1 MNFYEYLNAMIENRT
16 KNALLLMFLL
26 TLFSAQAQSQTRQS
40 LSIDSCYAKARRNY
54 PLIHQF
60 GLIEQ
65 SKSYSIE
72 NVSKGYLPQIT
83 VAGQATYQ
91 SDVTQPM
98 LNQNLPG
105 TLPLFETI
113 SKDQYKLY
121 GEVVQPITD
130 LFTLGNQKELVDVN
144 AGVEAQ
150 KIEVELYRLHE
161 RIDQLFFG
169 MLLIEL
175 QVEQNEIVK
184 KDINA
189 GIEKTTAAI
198 ANGTALK
205 SNLSLLKAELLKA
218 EQRTTELKAGWK
230 SYADMLGLFTR
241 ETITTETKLQRPPV
255 PQFSTSVNR
264 PELQLYELQKQVF
277 DVQGNIVNT
286 RNLPRF
292 SLFFQGGAGRPALNF
307 LSNDFEMYYITGLR
321 VNWNISNFYTSGRDK
336 EILQFNRETV
346 DLQKQTFLFNT
357 NLTLK
362 QQMNETAKTEA
373 LIKTDE
379 EIIALRE
386 EIKNTARNQ
395 LENGTISVIDYVSYV
410 NAEDQARQN
419 LMLHQV
425 QLLMVLYNN
434 KTTTGN
440 HN

>member
-1 MNFYEYLNAMIENRT
+1 M
-16 KNALLLMFLL
+16 LLLLLLFL
-26 TLFSAQAQSQTRQS
+26 TAHIQAQTEQPI
-40 LSIDSCYAKARRNY
+40 SIDSCYAKARRNY
-54 PLIHQF
+54 PLIKQF
-60 GLIEQ
+60 GLIEK
-65 SKSYSIE
+65 SKSYSLD
-72 NVSKGYLPQIT
+72 NVSKGYLPQVT

-91 SDVTQPM
+91 SDVTQLALNENLSGM
-98 LNQNLPG
+98 LN
-105 TLPLFETI
+105 FEPI

-130 LFTLGNQKELVDVN
+130 LFTLSNQKDLVDIN

-150 KIEVELYRLHE
+150 KIEVELYRLYE

-169 MLLIEL
+169 MLLVEL
-175 QVEQNEIVK
+175 QIEQNEIVK
-184 KDINA
+184 KDIIA
-189 GIEKTTAAI
+189 GIEKTKAAI
-198 ANGTALK
+198 ANGTSLK

-230 SYADMLGLFTR
+230 SYADMLSLFTR
-241 ETITTETKLQRPPV
+241 ETITTETKLQKPPV
-255 PQFSTSVNR
+255 PQFSNAINR
-264 PELQLYELQKQVF
+264 PELQLYELQKNAF
-277 DVQGNIVNT
+277 DVQSNIVNT
-286 RNLPRF
+286 KNLPRF

-307 LSNDFEMYYITGLR
+307 LSNNFDMYYFTGLR
-321 VNWNISNFYTSGRDK
+321 LNWNISSFYTSGK
-336 EILQFNRETV
+336 EKDILQFNRESV
-346 DLQKQTFLFNT
+346 ELQKETFLFNT
-357 NLTLK
+357 NLTV
-362 QQMNETAKTEA
+362 QQQINETAKTEA

-395 LENGTISVIDYVSYV
+395 LENGTISAIDYVSYV

-419 LMLHQV
+419 LLLHQV

>member
-1 MNFYEYLNAMIENRT
+1 MIENRT
-16 KNALLLMFLL
+16 KNKLLLILLMFL
-26 TLFSAQAQSQTRQS
+26 TAHIQAQTVQP

-54 PLIHQF
+54 PLIKQF
-60 GLIEQ
+60 GLIEK
-65 SKSYSIE
+65 SKLYSIE
-72 NVSKGYLPQIT
+72 NISKGYLPQIT
-83 VAGQATYQ
+83 IAGQATYQ
-91 SDVTQPM
+91 SDVTQLTLNESLSSM
-98 LNQNLPG
+98 LN
-105 TLPLFETI
+105 FEPI

-130 LFTLGNQKELVDVN
+130 LFTLSNQKDLVDIN

-150 KIEVELYRLHE
+150 KIEVELYRLYE

-169 MLLIEL
+169 MLLVEL

-184 KDINA
+184 KDILA

-198 ANGTALK
+198 ANGIALK
-205 SNLSLLKAELLKA
+205 SNLNLLKAELLKA
-218 EQRTTELKAGWK
+218 EQRTTELNAGWK
-230 SYADMLGLFTR
+230 SYADMLSLFTH
-241 ETITTETKLQRPPV
+241 EAITTETKLQKPLV
-255 PQFSTSVNR
+255 PQFSASINR
-264 PELQLYELQKQVF
+264 PELQLYELQKSAF

-286 RNLPRF
+286 KNLPRF

-307 LSNDFEMYYITGLR
+307 LSNNFDMYYFTGLR
-321 VNWNISNFYTSGRDK
+321 LNWNISSFYTSGK
-336 EILQFNRETV
+336 EKDILQFNRESV
-346 DLQKQTFLFNT
+346 ELQKETFLFNT
-357 NLTLK
+357 NLTVQ

-379 EIIALRE
+379 EIIALRA

-395 LENGTISVIDYVSYV
+395 LENGTISAIDYVSYV

-419 LMLHQV
+419 MLLHQV

-440 HN
+440 HDK

>member
-1 MNFYEYLNAMIENRT
+1 MIEIRT
-16 KNALLLMFLL
+16 KNSLLLILL
-26 TLFSAQAQSQTRQS
+26 ISLTAFVQAQPGQL

-54 PLIHQF
+54 PLVRQF
-60 GLIEQ
+60 GLLEK
-65 SKSYSIE
+65 SKSYSLE
-72 NVSKGYLPQIT
+72 NVSKGYLPQII

-91 SDVTQPM
+91 SDVTQPV
-98 LNQNLPG
+98 LNMNLPG
-105 TLPLFETI
+105 GNPVFETI
-113 SKDQYKLY
+113 GKNQYKLY
-121 GEVVQPITD
+121 GEVFQPITD
-130 LFTLGNQKELVDVN
+130 LFTLGNQEELIDIN
-144 AGVEAQ
+144 SGVEAQ
-150 KIEVELYRLHE
+150 KIEVELYRLYE

-184 KDINA
+184 KDIIA

-198 ANGTALK
+198 SNGTALK

-218 EQRTTELKAGWK
+218 EQRTTELKASSK
-230 SYADMLGLFTR
+230 SYADMLGLFTH
-241 ETITTETKLQRPPV
+241 EPVTIRTKLKKPEI
-255 PQFSTSVNR
+255 PQFSTAINR

-277 DVQGNIVNT
+277 DIQGNIVKT
-286 RNLPRF
+286 KNLPRF

-307 LSNDFEMYYITGLR
+307 LSNNFDLYYITGLR
-321 VNWNISNFYTSGRDK
+321 LNWNITCFYTSGKEK
-336 EILQFNRETV
+336 EIIQVNRESV
-346 DLQKQTFLFNT
+346 ELQKQTFMFNT
-357 NLTLK
+357 NLAV
-362 QQMNETAKTEA
+362 QQQLNETAKTEA

-395 LENGTISVIDYVSYV
+395 LENGTISAIDYMSYV

-419 LMLHQV
+419 LLLHQM

-434 KTTTGN
+434 KSTTGN

>member
-1 MNFYEYLNAMIENRT
+1 ML
-16 KNALLLMFLL
+16 LLLMFL
-26 TLFSAQAQSQTRQS
+26 TAHIQAQTEQP

-54 PLIHQF
+54 PLIKQF
-60 GLIEQ
+60 GLIEK
-65 SKSYSIE
+65 SKSYSLD
-72 NVSKGYLPQIT
+72 NVSKGYLPQVT

-91 SDVTQPM
+91 SDVTQLALSENLSGM
-98 LNQNLPG
+98 LN
-105 TLPLFETI
+105 FEPI

-130 LFTLGNQKELVDVN
+130 LFTLSNQKNLVDIN

-150 KIEVELYRLHE
+150 KIEVELYRLYE

-184 KDINA
+184 KDILA

-230 SYADMLGLFTR
+230 SYADMLSLFTH
-241 ETITTETKLQRPPV
+241 ETVTPDTKLQKPPV
-255 PQFSTSVNR
+255 PQFSAAINR
-264 PELQLYELQKQVF
+264 PELQLYELQKNAF
-277 DVQGNIVNT
+277 DVQGNIVST
-286 RNLPRF
+286 KNLPRF

-307 LSNDFEMYYITGLR
+307 LSNNFDVYYFTGLR
-321 VNWNISNFYTSGRDK
+321 LNWNISSFYTSGK
-336 EILQFNRETV
+336 EKDILQFNRESV
-346 DLQKQTFLFNT
+346 ELQKEIFLFNT
-357 NLTLK
+357 NLTVQ

-373 LIKTDE
+373 LIQTDE
-379 EIIALRE
+379 EIIALRA

-395 LENGTISVIDYVSYV
+395 LENGTISAIDYVSYV

-419 LMLHQV
+419 LLLHQV
-425 QLLMVLYNN
+425 KLLMVLYNN

>member
-1 MNFYEYLNAMIENRT
+1 MIKNRT
-16 KNALLLMFLL
+16 KKRLLLILLMLL
-26 TLFSAQAQSQTRQS
+26 TVFIQAQTGQP

-54 PLIHQF
+54 PLIKQF
-60 GLIEQ
+60 GLIEK

-130 LFTLGNQKELVDVN
+130 LFTLNNHKDLVNIN
-144 AGVEAQ
+144 ANVEAQ
-150 KIEVELYRLHE
+150 KIEVELYRLFE

-230 SYADMLGLFTR
+230 SYADMLGQFTN
-241 ETITTETKLQRPPV
+241 ENITTYTKLQRPLMPKY
-255 PQFSTSVNR
+255 SGIINR
-264 PELQLYELQKQVF
+264 PELQLYDLQKQAF
-277 DVQGNIVNT
+277 EVQGNIVNAK
-286 RNLPRF
+286 NLPRF

-307 LSNDFEMYYITGLR
+307 LSNDFEMYYMTGLR
-321 VNWNISNFYTSGRDK
+321 VNWNISSFYTLGRDK
-336 EILQFNRETV
+336 EILQLNREIV
-346 DLQKQTFLFNT
+346 EKQKETFLFNT

-395 LENGTISVIDYVSYV
+395 LENGTISAIDYVSYV

>member
-1 MNFYEYLNAMIENRT
+1 MIENI
-16 KNALLLMFLL
+16 KNYKLMLAFLL
-26 TLFSAQAQSQTRQS
+26 IFFSAQANSQPGQQLT
-40 LSIDSCYAKARRNY
+40 IDSCYAKARRNY

-60 GLIEQ
+60 GLLEK
-65 SKSYSIE
+65 SKSFSLE
-72 NVSKGYLPQIT
+72 NISKGYLPQIT

-130 LFTLGNQKELVDVN
+130 LFTLGNQKDLVDIN
-144 AGVEAQ
+144 ASVEAQ
-150 KIEVELYRLHE
+150 KIEVELYRLYE

-175 QVEQNEIVK
+175 QLEQNEIVK

-230 SYADMLGLFTR
+230 SYADMLGQFTN
-241 ETITTETKLQRPPV
+241 ETITSGTILQRPPV
-255 PQFSTSVNR
+255 PQFSGIINR
-264 PELQLYELQKQVF
+264 PELQLYDLQKQAF
-277 DVQGNIVNT
+277 EVQGNIVNT
-286 RNLPRF
+286 KNLPRF

-307 LSNDFEMYYITGLR
+307 LSNDFEMYYMTGLR
-321 VNWNISNFYTSGRDK
+321 INWNISSFYTSGRDK
-336 EILQFNRETV
+336 EILQLNRETV
-346 DLQKQTFLFNT
+346 EKQKETFLFNT

-379 EIIALRE
+379 DIIALRE

-395 LENGTISVIDYVSYV
+395 LENGTISAIDYVSYV

-419 LMLHQV
+419 LLLHQM

>member
-1 MNFYEYLNAMIENRT
+1 MIENRT
-16 KNALLLMFLL
+16 KNRLLLLL
-26 TLFSAQAQSQTRQS
+26 LLLFFTVQVHAQTAQP

-65 SKSYSIE
+65 SKSYSLD

-91 SDVTQPM
+91 SDVTQLKLNENLAGSLPISEPM
-98 LNQNLPG
+98 
-105 TLPLFETI
+105 

-121 GEVVQPITD
+121 GEVIQPITD
-130 LFTLGNQKELVDVN
+130 LFTLSNQKDLVDIN
-144 AGVEAQ
+144 ASVEAQ
-150 KIEVELYRLHE
+150 KIEVELYRLYE
-161 RIDQLFFG
+161 RINQLFFG

-184 KDINA
+184 KDILA

-230 SYADMLGLFTR
+230 SFADMLSLFTH
-241 ETITTETKLQRPPV
+241 ETVTPDTKLQRPPV
-255 PQFSTSVNR
+255 PQFSASINR
-264 PELQLYELQKQVF
+264 PELQLYELQKQAF
-277 DVQGNIVNT
+277 DVQGNIVST
-286 RNLPRF
+286 KNLPRF

-307 LSNDFEMYYITGLR
+307 LSNDFEGYYYTGLR
-321 VNWNISNFYTSGRDK
+321 LNWNISSFYTSGRDK
-336 EILQFNRETV
+336 EILQLNRETV
-346 DLQKQTFLFNT
+346 EKQKETFLFNT

-373 LIKTDE
+373 LIQTDE

-395 LENGTISVIDYVSYV
+395 LENGTISAIDYVSYV

-419 LMLHQV
+419 LLLHQM

>member
-1 MNFYEYLNAMIENRT
+1 MIENRT
-16 KNALLLMFLL
+16 KNRILLLLLMFL
-26 TLFSAQAQSQTRQS
+26 TAHIQAQTEQP

-54 PLIHQF
+54 PLIKQF
-60 GLIEQ
+60 GLIEK
-65 SKSYSIE
+65 SKSYSLD

-91 SDVTQPM
+91 SDVTQLALSENLSGM
-98 LNQNLPG
+98 LN
-105 TLPLFETI
+105 FEPI

-130 LFTLGNQKELVDVN
+130 LFTLSNQKDLVDIN

-150 KIEVELYRLHE
+150 KIEVELYRLYE

-184 KDINA
+184 KDILA

-230 SYADMLGLFTR
+230 SYADMLSLFTH
-241 ETITTETKLQRPPV
+241 ETVTPDTKLQKPPV
-255 PQFSTSVNR
+255 PQFSAAINR
-264 PELQLYELQKQVF
+264 PELQLYELQKSAF
-277 DVQGNIVNT
+277 DVQGNIVST
-286 RNLPRF
+286 KNLPRF

-307 LSNDFEMYYITGLR
+307 LSNNFDVYYFTGLR
-321 VNWNISNFYTSGRDK
+321 LNWNISSFYTSGK
-336 EILQFNRETV
+336 EKDILQFNRESV
-346 DLQKQTFLFNT
+346 ELQKEIFLFNT
-357 NLTLK
+357 NLTVQ

-373 LIKTDE
+373 LIQTDE
-379 EIIALRE
+379 EIIALRA

-395 LENGTISVIDYVSYV
+395 LENGTISAIDYVSYV

-419 LMLHQV
+419 LLLHQV

>member
-1 MNFYEYLNAMIENRT
+1 M
-16 KNALLLMFLL
+16 LLLLLFL
-26 TLFSAQAQSQTRQS
+26 TAHIQAQTEQP

-54 PLIHQF
+54 PLIKQF
-60 GLIEQ
+60 GLIEK
-65 SKSYSIE
+65 SKSYSLD
-72 NVSKGYLPQIT
+72 NVSKGYLPQVT

-91 SDVTQPM
+91 SDVTQLALSENLSGM
-98 LNQNLPG
+98 LN
-105 TLPLFETI
+105 FEPI

-130 LFTLGNQKELVDVN
+130 LFTLSNQKDLVDIN
-144 AGVEAQ
+144 ASVEAQ
-150 KIEVELYRLHE
+150 KIEVELYRLYE

-175 QVEQNEIVK
+175 QIEQNEIVK

-230 SYADMLGLFTR
+230 SYADMLSLFTH
-241 ETITTETKLQRPPV
+241 ETVTPDTKLQKPPV
-255 PQFSTSVNR
+255 PQFSAAINR
-264 PELQLYELQKQVF
+264 PELQLYELQKSAF
-277 DVQGNIVNT
+277 DVQGNIVST
-286 RNLPRF
+286 KNLPRF

-307 LSNDFEMYYITGLR
+307 LSNNFDMYYFTGLR
-321 VNWNISNFYTSGRDK
+321 LNWNISSFYTSGK
-336 EILQFNRETV
+336 EKDILQFNRESV
-346 DLQKQTFLFNT
+346 ELQKETFLFNT
-357 NLTLK
+357 NLTVQ

-373 LIKTDE
+373 LIQTDE
-379 EIIALRE
+379 EIIALRT
-386 EIKNTARNQ
+386 EIKNTARNK
-395 LENGTISVIDYVSYV
+395 LENGTISAIDYVSYV

-419 LMLHQV
+419 LLLHQV

>member
-1 MNFYEYLNAMIENRT
+1 MIENRT
-16 KNALLLMFLL
+16 KNRLLLILLLFL
-26 TLFSAQAQSQTRQS
+26 AAHIQAQTGQP

-54 PLIHQF
+54 PLIKQF
-60 GLIEQ
+60 GLIEK
-65 SKSYSIE
+65 SKAYSLE
-72 NVSKGYLPQIT
+72 NVSKGYLPQLT

-91 SDVTQPM
+91 SDVTRLALSEELGAM
-98 LNQNLPG
+98 LN
-105 TLPLFETI
+105 FEPI

-121 GEVVQPITD
+121 GEVVQSITD
-130 LFTLGNQKELVDVN
+130 LFTLSNQKDLVDIN
-144 AGVEAQ
+144 AGVEAR
-150 KIEVELYRLHE
+150 KIEVELYRLYE

-169 MLLIEL
+169 MLLVEL

-184 KDINA
+184 KDIIA
-189 GIEKTTAAI
+189 GIEKTNAAI

-230 SYADMLGLFTR
+230 SYADMLSLFTH
-241 ETITTETKLQRPPV
+241 EAITTGTKLQRPLV
-255 PQFSTSVNR
+255 PQFSTAINR

-286 RNLPRF
+286 KNLPRF

-307 LSNDFEMYYITGLR
+307 LSNDFDMYYSTGLR
-321 VNWNISNFYTSGRDK
+321 LNWNISSFYTSGK
-336 EILQFNRETV
+336 EKDILQLNRESV
-346 DLQKQTFLFNT
+346 ELQRETFLFNT
-357 NLTLK
+357 NLTVQ

-379 EIIALRE
+379 EIIALRA

-395 LENGTISVIDYVSYV
+395 LENGTISAIDYVSYV

-419 LMLHQV
+419 LLLHQV

-440 HN
+440 HD

>member
-1 MNFYEYLNAMIENRT
+1 MIENRT
-16 KNALLLMFLL
+16 KNRILLLLLMFL
-26 TLFSAQAQSQTRQS
+26 TAHIQAQTEQP

-54 PLIHQF
+54 PLIKQF
-60 GLIEQ
+60 GLIEK
-65 SKSYSIE
+65 SKSYSLD
-72 NVSKGYLPQIT
+72 NVSKGYLPQVT
-83 VAGQATYQ
+83 VTGQATYQ
-91 SDVTQPM
+91 SDVTQLALSENLSGM
-98 LNQNLPG
+98 LN
-105 TLPLFETI
+105 FEPI

-121 GEVVQPITD
+121 GEVVQPITE
-130 LFTLGNQKELVDVN
+130 LFTLSNQKDLVDIN

-150 KIEVELYRLHE
+150 KIEVELYRLYE

-184 KDINA
+184 KDILA

-205 SNLSLLKAELLKA
+205 SNLSLLKAEMLKA

-230 SYADMLGLFTR
+230 SYADMLSLFTH
-241 ETITTETKLQRPPV
+241 ETVTPDTKLQKPPV
-255 PQFSTSVNR
+255 PQFSAAINR
-264 PELQLYELQKQVF
+264 PELQLYELQKNAF
-277 DVQGNIVNT
+277 DVQGNIVST
-286 RNLPRF
+286 KNLPRF

-307 LSNDFEMYYITGLR
+307 LSNNFDMYYFTGLR
-321 VNWNISNFYTSGRDK
+321 LNWNISSFYTSGK
-336 EILQFNRETV
+336 EKDILQFNRESV
-346 DLQKQTFLFNT
+346 ELQKETFLFNT
-357 NLTLK
+357 NLTVQ

-373 LIKTDE
+373 LIQTDE
-379 EIIALRE
+379 EIIALRA

-395 LENGTISVIDYVSYV
+395 LENGTISAIDYVSYV

-419 LMLHQV
+419 LLLHQV

>member
-1 MNFYEYLNAMIENRT
+1 MIENRT
-16 KNALLLMFLL
+16 KNRLLLIIMLIF
-26 TLFSAQAQSQTRQS
+26 FSAQVQSQSGQP

-54 PLIHQF
+54 PLIKQF
-60 GLIEQ
+60 GLIEK
-65 SKSYSIE
+65 SKSYSLE

-113 SKDQYKLY
+113 SKNQYKLY

-130 LFTLGNQKELVDVN
+130 LFTLSNHKDLVDIN
-144 AGVEAQ
+144 ASVEVQ
-150 KIEVELYRLHE
+150 KIEVELYRLYE

-169 MLLIEL
+169 MLLVEL

-184 KDINA
+184 KDILA

-230 SYADMLGLFTR
+230 SYADMLSLFTR
-241 ETITTETKLQRPPV
+241 ETITTDTKLQKPEV
-255 PQFSTSVNR
+255 PQFFAAIKR
-264 PELQLYELQKQVF
+264 PELQLYELQKNAF

-286 RNLPRF
+286 KNLPRF
-292 SLFFQGGAGRPALNF
+292 SVFFQGGAGRPALNF
-307 LSNDFEMYYITGLR
+307 LSNDFEMYYFTGLR
-321 VNWNISNFYTSGRDK
+321 LNWNISSFYTTGK
-336 EILQFNRETV
+336 EKDILQFNRESIE
-346 DLQKQTFLFNT
+346 LQKETFLFNT
-357 NLTLK
+357 NLTVQ

-379 EIIALRE
+379 EIIALRG

-395 LENGTISVIDYVSYV
+395 LENGTISAIDYVSYV

-419 LMLHQV
+419 LLLHHV

-440 HN
+440 HDK

>member
-1 MNFYEYLNAMIENRT
+1 MIENRT
-16 KNALLLMFLL
+16 KIQLLLLLIFL
-26 TLFSAQAQSQTRQS
+26 AANVQAQTLKP
-40 LSIDSCYAKARRNY
+40 LSIDSCYIKARRNY
-54 PLIHQF
+54 PLIKQF
-60 GLIEQ
+60 GLIEK
-65 SKSYSIE
+65 SKSYSID
-72 NVSKGYLPQIT
+72 NVSKGYLPQIII
-83 VAGQATYQ
+83 AGQATYQ

-98 LNQNLPG
+98 FNQTVPG
-105 TLPLFETI
+105 AMPVFETI
-113 SKDQYKLY
+113 SKEQYKLY

-130 LFTLGNQKELVDVN
+130 LFTLSNQKDLVEIN

-150 KIEVELYRLHE
+150 KIEVELYRLYE

-184 KDINA
+184 KDILA

-205 SNLSLLKAELLKA
+205 SNMNLLKAELLRA

-230 SYADMLGLFTR
+230 SYADMLSLFTN
-241 ETITTETKLQRPPV
+241 ETVKPGTKLQKPMV
-255 PQFSTSVNR
+255 PQFSAAINR

-277 DVQGNIVNT
+277 NVQGNILNAK
-286 RNLPRF
+286 NLPRF

-307 LSNDFEMYYITGLR
+307 LSNDFEGYYYTGLR
-321 VNWNISNFYTSGRDK
+321 LNWNISSFYTSGKER
-336 EILQFNRETV
+336 EILQFNRESIE
-346 DLQKQTFLFNT
+346 LQRETFLFNT
-357 NLTLK
+357 NLSVQ

-379 EIIALRE
+379 EIIALRG

-395 LENGTISVIDYVSYV
+395 LENGTISAIDYVSYV

-419 LMLHQV
+419 LLMHQV

-440 HN
+440 HVN